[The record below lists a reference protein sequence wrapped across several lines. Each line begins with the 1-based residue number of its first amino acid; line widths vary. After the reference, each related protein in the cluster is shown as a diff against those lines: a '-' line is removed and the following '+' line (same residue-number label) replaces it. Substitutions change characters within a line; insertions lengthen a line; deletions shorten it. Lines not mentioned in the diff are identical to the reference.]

1 VGEAS
6 FFTYHPVVEAHVRLY
21 AVLHEEARTQGRE
34 FSATGAADAPDRAF
48 FQTRVMRLTNPN
60 DELGGMMFLATP
72 QTVSHRI
79 DRWSPMFPPAA
90 RFNTSHEAHDG
101 DAYHFPGLVFRE
113 ADREV
118 HAPPTPC
125 ASHPARSHPPSPR
138 ARTAPCALR
147 ILASHDRTRALIP
160 PAGRAAGAAQ
170 VATADERMPDYDGP
184 QTYATSQSERFE
196 GASDRSSTGYPSE
209 LFQPRGRRSSRD
221 MSRDS
226 SVGSGLFNRGFRQ
239 RKGSRDDS
247 ATDAAARTAAAQVS
261 VLPTLPPIA
270 SSPSNTPEITPR
282 ASKTDKPAEG
292 GASAHAPCESERSL
306 NEASCASSLNY
317 ENSRRGE
324 SYRGTSSDGS
334 VCPATGNRAN
344 TQQLLEMRKLIKQHL
359 SRSHL
364 EVVVIVEA
372 IDPHS
377 SNTFQARHSYAR
389 RRARASHVHAVRPLA
404 HSCAPRSSLRPPG
417 APSRAQVHGRGHP
430 FRPLV

>member
-1 VGEAS
+1 
-6 FFTYHPVVEAHVRLY
+6 
-21 AVLHEEARTQGRE
+21 
-34 FSATGAADAPDRAF
+34 
-48 FQTRVMRLTNPN
+48 
-60 DELGGMMFLATP
+60 
-72 QTVSHRI
+72 
-79 DRWSPMFPPAA
+79 
-90 RFNTSHEAHDG
+90 
-101 DAYHFPGLVFRE
+101 
-113 ADREV
+113 
-118 HAPPTPC
+118 
-125 ASHPARSHPPSPR
+125 
-138 ARTAPCALR
+138 
-147 ILASHDRTRALIP
+147 
-160 PAGRAAGAAQ
+160 

-261 VLPTLPPIA
+261 VMPTLPPIA

-377 SNTFQARHSYAR
+377 SNTFQARHSYTAEDILFDHSFE
-389 RRARASHVHAVRPLA
+389 ASMQIAADGQAQLNWDLFHKTKESPFNTAQIVGGA
-404 HSCAPRSSLRPPG
+404 HS
-417 APSRAQVHGRGHP
+417 
-430 FRPLV
+430 